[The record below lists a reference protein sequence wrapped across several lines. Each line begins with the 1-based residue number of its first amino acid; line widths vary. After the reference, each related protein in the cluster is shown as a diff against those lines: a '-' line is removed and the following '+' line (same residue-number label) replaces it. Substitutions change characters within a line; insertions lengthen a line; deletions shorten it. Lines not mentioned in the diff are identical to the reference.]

1 MGRYINPDEP
11 FDDETKEFLRGRA
24 RNDEVI
30 ENERRF
36 PPDGDAAAHEEAGF
50 MPTKVGYD
58 YETQANKVEDALG
71 VPLDR
76 IPTDDEGRPM
86 VKEYGYVE
94 GIIHESEFD
103 SEIDDDKI
111 SEESNSPAASESEST
126 EDAPA
131 DDAGDDEDGDLD
143 DDILE
148 RVMALSVEELKDELE
163 KLGEKKSGNKDEL
176 IDRLAN
182 RLQDDRDKANE
193 S

>member
-58 YETQANKVEDALG
+58 YETQAEKTEDAIGLP
-71 VPLDR
+71 VQR
-76 IPTDDEGRPM
+76 IPTDEHGRPM
-86 VKEYGYVE
+86 TAEYGY
-94 GIIHESEFD
+94 GDPADFD
-103 SEIDDDKI
+103 IDDHTETVD
-111 SEESNSPAASESEST
+111 ESPVTEPASE
-126 EDAPA
+126 PA
-131 DDAGDDEDGDLD
+131 DDSEKKDEPADEEGGID

-148 RVMALSVEELKDELE
+148 SVIDLTVEEH
-163 KLGEKKSGNKDEL
+163 L
-176 IDRLAN
+176 IVEFYSR
-182 RLQDDRDKANE
+182 
-193 S
+193 